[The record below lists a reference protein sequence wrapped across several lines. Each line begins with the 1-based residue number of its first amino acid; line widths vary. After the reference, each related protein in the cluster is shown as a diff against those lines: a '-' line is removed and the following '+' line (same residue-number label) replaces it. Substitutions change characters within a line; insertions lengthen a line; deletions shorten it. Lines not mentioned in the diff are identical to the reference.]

1 VIAIL
6 GGVFVV
12 APVCVAIRSS
22 KGSRSNEGKDSCNL
36 VKLHDEGLGLEVRS
50 EVGVTSETRV

>member
-6 GGVFVV
+6 SGVVVV

-22 KGSRSNEGKDSCNL
+22 KDSRSNEGKDSRNL

-50 EVGVTSETRV
+50 EVDVTSETGV